1 MIEERGMRVKLWSLS
16 TAVAAGTAVGILM
29 SAAGPAAAQSANKAK
44 MEQAVR
50 QIFARFDSDADGN
63 ITDSEFRQVGQR
75 DFAALD
81 ADSDSVVSKKEFLD
95 PKPRGAEQLDSKKL
109 ARAKQIWGQQFAFLD
124 ADKNSNLTASEHETA
139 GQESFERMDSNKDG
153 EITLAEMTAVAGQ
166 K

>member
-1 MIEERGMRVKLWSLS
+1 MGAKLWLLS
-16 TAVAAGTAVGILM
+16 TPVALAVAAGV
-29 SAAGPAAAQSANKAK
+29 PASTPPAQAQSAGNAR

-50 QIFARFDSDADGN
+50 QIFARFDVDGDGN
-63 ITDSEFRQVGQR
+63 ITDAEFMQVGQR

-81 ADSDSVVSKKEFLD
+81 ADGDSILSKTEFLD

-109 ARAKQIWGQQFAFLD
+109 ARAKQVWGQQFAFLD
-124 ADKNSNLTASEHETA
+124 TDKNSKLTAIEHEAA
-139 GQESFERMDSNKDG
+139 GKRSFERMDANKDG

>member
-1 MIEERGMRVKLWSLS
+1 MSAKLWSLS
-16 TAVAAGTAVGILM
+16 TPVAAGIAVAILM
-29 SAAGPAAAQSANKAK
+29 SPAGPAAAQSTNKAQ

-63 ITDSEFRQVGQR
+63 ITDSEFMQVGQR

-81 ADSDSVVSKKEFLD
+81 ADSDAVVSKTEFLD

-109 ARAKQIWGQQFAFLD
+109 ARAKKIWGQQFAFLD
-124 ADKNSNLTASEHETA
+124 ADKNSKLTATEHETA
-139 GQESFERMDSNKDG
+139 GKQSFERMDGNKDG

>member
-1 MIEERGMRVKLWSLS
+1 MSAKLWSLS
-16 TAVAAGTAVGILM
+16 MPVAAGVAAGILM
-29 SAAGPAAAQSANKAK
+29 SAAGPAAAQSADKAK

-50 QIFARFDSDADGN
+50 QIFARFDGDADGS
-63 ITDSEFRQVGQR
+63 ITDSEFMQVGQR

-81 ADSDSVVSKKEFLD
+81 ADSDAIVSKKEFLD
-95 PKPRGAEQLDSKKL
+95 PKPRGAEQLDSKGL

-124 ADKNSNLTASEHETA
+124 ADKNSKLTASEHETA
-139 GQESFERMDSNKDG
+139 GMQSFERMDADKDG

>member
-1 MIEERGMRVKLWSLS
+1 MVATLWSIS
-16 TAVAAGTAVGILM
+16 TSAALGGMAVGILM
-29 SAAGPAAAQSANKAK
+29 SAAAPAAAQSANEAK

-50 QIFARFDSDADGN
+50 QIFQRFDADADGN
-63 ITDSEFRQVGQR
+63 ITDSEFMQVGQR

-81 ADSDSVVSKKEFLD
+81 ADGDSIVSKKEFLD
-95 PKPRGAEQLDSKKL
+95 PTPRGAEQLDSKKL

-124 ADKNSNLTASEHETA
+124 ADKNGKLTASEHETA
-139 GQESFERMDSNKDG
+139 GKQSFERMDANKDG